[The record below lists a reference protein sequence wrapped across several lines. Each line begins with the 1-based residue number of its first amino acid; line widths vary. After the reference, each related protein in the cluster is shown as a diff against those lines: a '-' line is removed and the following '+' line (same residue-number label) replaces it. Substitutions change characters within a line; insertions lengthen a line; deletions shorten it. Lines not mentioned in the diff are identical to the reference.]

1 MNFKL
6 NFKPDENYYIEAYA
20 EIISSLKIKK
30 YEPLFA
36 TILIIF
42 GIVLYFSDTHKK
54 LGLFSFVFSFI
65 GIYEF
70 YKFHFEKKKWLKDRL
85 QSGIAGQLLEMEF
98 NETTIKFSGPYSN
111 GELNWNGLKDIIK
124 TKKGVLLKP
133 ENGISIYLPD
143 RLFTESEQIDFIISK
158 KKKAA
163 YNSRFR
169 PWC

>member
-6 NFKPDENYYIEAYA
+6 NFKPDENYYKEAYA
-20 EIISSLKIKK
+20 EIISSNKFKK

-36 TILIIF
+36 ALLVFF
-42 GIVLYFSDTHKK
+42 GIGLYFFDTHKK
-54 LGLFSFVFSFI
+54 LGLISWVFSCI

-85 QSGIAGQLLEMEF
+85 QSGIVGQLLEMEF
-98 NETTIKFSGPYSN
+98 NETTIKHSGPFSN
-111 GELNWNGLKDIIK
+111 GKLNWNGLKDIIK

-143 RLFTESEQIDFIISK
+143 RIFKESKQIDFIISK
-158 KKKAA
+158 KKK
-163 YNSRFR
+163 SST
-169 PWC
+169 

>member
-6 NFKPDENYYIEAYA
+6 NFKPDENYYKEAYA
-20 EIISSLKIKK
+20 EIISSLKFKK

-36 TILIIF
+36 TIMVFF
-42 GIVLYFSDTHKK
+42 GIGLYFFDTHKK
-54 LGLFSFVFSFI
+54 LGLFPFVFSCV

-98 NETTIKFSGPYSN
+98 SETTIKHSGPFSN

-124 TKKGVLLKP
+124 TKNGVLLKP
-133 ENGISIYLPD
+133 ENGVSIYLSD
-143 RLFTESEQIDFIISK
+143 RLFKDSEQIDFILSK
-158 KKKAA
+158 KKK
-163 YNSRFR
+163 NST
-169 PWC
+169 